1 MTEKAN
7 STRALIMALPEAQKY
22 PTLAENLANNGASL
36 TEARTVLTAKAESDK
51 QRIEGIKAL
60 PLASKYPEFTSK
72 LIECGSEVMTVT
84 YAQTLLAA
92 VDAQAMMQEKKTA
105 FLFDAYMEKHSPKCV
120 GPAAG
125 DGNTGLTEDEKLLLS
140 VK

>member
-92 VDAQAMMQEKKTA
+92 VDAQAMM
-105 FLFDAYMEKHSPKCV
+105 
-120 GPAAG
+120 
-125 DGNTGLTEDEKLLLS
+125 
-140 VK
+140 

>member
-1 MTEKAN
+1 
-7 STRALIMALPEAQKY
+7 
-22 PTLAENLANNGASL
+22 
-36 TEARTVLTAKAESDK
+36 
-51 QRIEGIKAL
+51 
-60 PLASKYPEFTSK
+60 
-72 LIECGSEVMTVT
+72 
-84 YAQTLLAA
+84 AA

-125 DGNTGLTEDEKLLLS
+125 DGNAGLTEDEKLLLS